1 MYRKYFIANAIL
13 WACAIIASAIV
24 NAPFAL
30 TAIILPVLAVCS
42 LFVSRPRTPK
52 GTSPQA

>member
-1 MYRKYFIANAIL
+1 MYRKHFIANAIL

-30 TAIILPVLAVCS
+30 TVIILPVLAVCS
-42 LFVSRPRTPK
+42 LFVSRPKQPRA
-52 GTSPQA
+52 TSSQA